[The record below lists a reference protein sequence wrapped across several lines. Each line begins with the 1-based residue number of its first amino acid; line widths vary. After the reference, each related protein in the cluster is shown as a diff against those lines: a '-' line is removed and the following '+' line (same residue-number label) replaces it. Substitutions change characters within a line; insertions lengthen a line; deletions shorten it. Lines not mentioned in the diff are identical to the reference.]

1 MSRIMKLLVVAN
13 RSIETQEVRDAIVRR
28 AEAGPVHVTLVA
40 PSCVGAGPLCAPRTP
55 NAEHVQPARDTA
67 TAERLERAVQQLRDA
82 GVAVDGVVGGDPD
95 STGTV
100 QDTWDPSRFD
110 EVVVSCVP
118 WLSFKRD
125 VYVSDPTG
133 P

>member
-1 MSRIMKLLVVAN
+1 
-13 RSIETQEVRDAIVRR
+13 
-28 AEAGPVHVTLVA
+28 
-40 PSCVGAGPLCAPRTP
+40 
-55 NAEHVQPARDTA
+55 
-67 TAERLERAVQQLRDA
+67 
-82 GVAVDGVVGGDPD
+82 VAVDGVVGGDPD